1 MCAHEQTDKER
12 QWGKIMSAELDA
24 VDLSILELIQSDAGL
39 SVADVAEKVG
49 LSSSPAWRRIKRL
62 EEIGVIDK
70 RVTLLNR
77 EALGLGFEVI
87 ASVKLALPSR
97 ENLERF
103 ETAVRAWDEVVDC
116 VTVTGAV
123 DFMIRVVT
131 TDMHAYDSFL
141 RDRLLATALVSDV
154 QSRIVVRVSK
164 RTTAVPLGERRA
176 RS

>member
-1 MCAHEQTDKER
+1 
-12 QWGKIMSAELDA
+12 MSADLDA

-103 ETAVRAWDEVVDC
+103 EASVRGWDEVVDC

-141 RDRLLATALVSDV
+141 RDRLLGTGLVSDV
-154 QSRIVVRVSK
+154 QSRIVIRVTK
-164 RTTAVPLGERRA
+164 RTTAVPLSPRKTR
-176 RS
+176 

>member
-1 MCAHEQTDKER
+1 
-12 QWGKIMSAELDA
+12 MSADLDA

-97 ENLERF
+97 DNLERF
-103 ETAVRAWDEVVDC
+103 EASVRGWDEVVDC

-141 RDRLLATALVSDV
+141 RDRLLGTGLVSDV
-154 QSRIVVRVSK
+154 QSRIVIRVTK
-164 RTTAVPLGERRA
+164 RTTAVPLSPRKSR
-176 RS
+176 

>member
-1 MCAHEQTDKER
+1 
-12 QWGKIMSAELDA
+12 MSADLDA

-62 EEIGVIDK
+62 EEIGVIDR

-97 ENLERF
+97 DNLERF
-103 ETAVRAWDEVVDC
+103 EASVRGWDEVVDC

-141 RDRLLATALVSDV
+141 RDRLLGTGLVSDV
-154 QSRIVVRVSK
+154 QSRIVIRVTK
-164 RTTAVPLGERRA
+164 RTTAVPLSPRKTR
-176 RS
+176 

>member
-1 MCAHEQTDKER
+1 
-12 QWGKIMSAELDA
+12 MSADLDA
-24 VDLSILELIQSDAGL
+24 VDLSILDLIQSDAGL

-62 EEIGVIDK
+62 EEIGVIDR

-97 ENLERF
+97 DNLERF
-103 ETAVRAWDEVVDC
+103 EASVRGWDEVVDC

-141 RDRLLATALVSDV
+141 RDRLLGTGLVSDV
-154 QSRIVVRVSK
+154 QSRIVIRVTK
-164 RTTAVPLGERRA
+164 RTTAVPLSPRKTR
-176 RS
+176 